1 MIRQMMEEDIQEVI
15 ELAAVMFA
23 ESRNYREMDFSVDRV
38 REIAAM
44 TIQDGFAMVAV
55 QDGKIIGLMAG
66 SLVQPAF
73 SRDVMAC
80 DFLLYV
86 LPEHR
91 GGMAAVRLV
100 AAYVQWAR
108 KGGAKI
114 VSVGVTAG
122 IDNDAAIAFYR
133 AMGFRESGVQMMMD
147 CSATGQ
153 PEKP

>member
-1 MIRQMMEEDIQEVI
+1 MLRNMTVEDIPEVT
-15 ELAAVMFA
+15 ELAAVMYR
-23 ESRNYREMDFSVDRV
+23 ESENYRAMSFSPERV
-38 REIAAM
+38 REMALM
-44 TIQDGFAMVAV
+44 VIQNGFAMVAV

-73 SRDVMAC
+73 SKDLMAC

-86 LPEHR
+86 LPEYR
-91 GGMAAVRLV
+91 GGMAAVKLV

-114 VSVGVTAG
+114 ISVGVTAG
-122 IDNDAAIAFYR
+122 IDNDSAIAFYR
-133 AMGFRESGVQMMMD
+133 AMGFHESGVQMMMD

-153 PEKP
+153 PGKP